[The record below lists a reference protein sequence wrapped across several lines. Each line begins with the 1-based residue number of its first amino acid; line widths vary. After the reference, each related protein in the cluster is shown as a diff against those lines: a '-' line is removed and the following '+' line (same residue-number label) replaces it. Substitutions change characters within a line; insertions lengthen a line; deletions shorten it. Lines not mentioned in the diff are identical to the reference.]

1 MSNGQKRREKGF
13 GNIYMRSPGKW
24 VGRLKIGT
32 KFDGKPNIKYFS
44 GKSEA
49 EVKKKIRE
57 YIQEG
62 THIAANNI
70 YFADYAKKW
79 LTIYKKPALKRSSY
93 DRLENSLKHQV
104 IPHLGMIQLQQ
115 ITSDDIQKMLTDLQ
129 AEGKSYSTIKKAHD
143 CVQAIM
149 KHALIAEDIIKNPM
163 LLVQMPSK
171 AQFEQKEIR
180 IFTREE
186 AAAIVEEVGRTY
198 QNGAPV
204 YPYGEAYIL
213 MLNTGLREGELIGL
227 LKEDWDKDAA
237 TIHVKR
243 NVQSV
248 KKREGADAAGG
259 YELVTNSTKTY
270 SGDRIIHLNQ
280 AATKAI
286 ESMVAR
292 YPDSKHLMCNSRGDV
307 IPPANLTRSFYRV
320 LENIGIAPTGPHAL
334 RHTFASFLFAQ
345 GVSVKTVSSLLGH
358 ASIQITLNT
367 YIHQI
372 GNENKEAVAAL
383 DNFL

>member
-1 MSNGQKRREKGF
+1 MEGKPRRERGT
-13 GNIYMRSPGKW
+13 GRVYQRGKKW
-24 VGRLKIGT
+24 MGRLDITSDVGLT
-32 KFDGKPNIKYFS
+32 SDGKRSYKYFS
-44 GKSEA
+44 GNSEG
-49 EVKKKIRE
+49 EVKRKIRE
-57 YIQEG
+57 YNKQNY
-62 THIAANNI
+62 HISSNKVS
-70 YFADYAKKW
+70 FSEYAKNW
-79 LTIYKKPALKRSSY
+79 LYVYKKFDLKRSSF
-93 DRLENSLKHQV
+93 DRLENTLNHQV
-104 IPHLGMIQLQQ
+104 IPYLGLIQLQQ
-115 ITSDDIQKMLTDLQ
+115 ISSSDIQKMLIKLQ
-129 AEGKSYSTIKKAHD
+129 DAGKSYSTIKKAHD

-149 KHALIAEDIIKNPM
+149 KHALIEGDISKDPM
-163 LLVQMPSK
+163 LTVRMPNK

-204 YPYGEAYIL
+204 YPYGKAYIL

-286 ESMVAR
+286 
-292 YPDSKHLMCNSRGDV
+292 
-307 IPPANLTRSFYRV
+307 
-320 LENIGIAPTGPHAL
+320 
-334 RHTFASFLFAQ
+334 
-345 GVSVKTVSSLLGH
+345 
-358 ASIQITLNT
+358 
-367 YIHQI
+367 
-372 GNENKEAVAAL
+372 
-383 DNFL
+383 